1 VQAALA
7 GVATPAIIESAKSI
21 ADVVLIVVLHL
32 NASACIPDMDERADG
47 NGASHDVEKS

>member
-7 GVATPAIIESAKSI
+7 GLDTPAIIESAKSI
-21 ADVVLIVVLHL
+21 ADVVLIVILHL
-32 NASACIPDMDERADG
+32 YASACILDMDERVDE